1 MLALR
6 TARVLQP
13 QRSTSLARA
22 SFASQHSFRRPLLA
36 NAYNAIHTTAKN
48 DIAPATAIVAPPTE
62 DQQDVISF
70 QETERIF
77 QPKSSLELLR
87 AYGVFRVCQ
96 WPWLVKQSENLVK
109 LAYKFPGKKVT
120 NDLLR
125 ATFFGHFCAGE
136 DANEIRPVIHSLS
149 NAGIGAILDYAAEA
163 DVAEPRDLNGVS
175 QNLVSAR
182 TYDYEDESTCDANA
196 AIARQ
201 AIIDAGSTKEPGEPA
216 FAAIKCTA
224 LGKPELLMR
233 MSSIIVQANLL
244 FHSLD
249 GPNLSRAKSQYLEK
263 LVDYPTLSAGLR
275 NAGLD
280 MDEPEIE
287 RLFSEMDKSSGDGV
301 IDYVDWVSFLD
312 PFDLT
317 MGPLTQ
323 FIQEKPL
330 DEREKMQLRNMIHR
344 LEALAAEAA
353 EHGVKL
359 MVDAEQTYMQPG
371 IDHLV
376 LNLQRKYNRD
386 NQDVIYN
393 TFQCYLKISSD
404 RVDIDLER
412 ARRENFR
419 FACKLV
425 RGAYM
430 VQERKRARDKGYSDP
445 IHNSIE
451 DTHRNYDAQVKK
463 LLHNNHIASFMV
475 ASHNEESV
483 RNTVKLME
491 DMRVDKRGGYVYF
504 GQLLGMCDHVSYT
517 LGSEGYRVFKYVPYG
532 PISEVLPYLIR
543 RAQENSG
550 LMTGASKEME
560 LLQKELMRR
569 VGMKV

>member
-1 MLALR
+1 MMLRHAAPR
-6 TARVLQP
+6 PSKR
-13 QRSTSLARA
+13 LARA
-22 SFASQHSFRRPLLA
+22 LSVNASQR
-36 NAYNAIHTTAKN
+36 TA
-48 DIAPATAIVAPPTE
+48 APATAAVAAPSLSSPADGETKAL
-62 DQQDVISF
+62 SF
-70 QETERIF
+70 RETQKIF
-77 QPKSSLELLR
+77 RHKSTAELLR
-87 AYGVFRVCQ
+87 AYAVFGLSQIQPFVQ
-96 WPWLVKQSENLVK
+96 HSDTLIKA
-109 LAYKFPGKKVT
+109 AYAFPGPQIT
-120 NDLLR
+120 NKLLR

-136 DANEIRPVIHSLS
+136 DANEIRPVLKKLE

-163 DVAEPRDLNGVS
+163 DVDHPRDLNGVS

-201 AIIDAGSTKEPGEPA
+201 AIIDAGASKAAGEPA

-233 MSSIIVQANLL
+233 MSSIIVQAQLL
-244 FHSLD
+244 FHTLD
-249 GPNLSRAKSQYLEK
+249 GPNLSRAKTQYLKK

-275 NAGLD
+275 NAGLEMSETD
-280 MDEPEIE
+280 VGK
-287 RLFSEMDKSSGDGV
+287 LFEALDVSKDGV
-301 IDYVDWVSFLD
+301 IDYVDWVSYLD

-330 DEREKMQLRNMIHR
+330 DDREKTQLRNMIHR
-344 LEALAAEAA
+344 LEGLASEAA
-353 EHGVKL
+353 EQGVKL

-376 LNLQRKYNRD
+376 LNLQRKYNRE
-386 NQDVIYN
+386 NRDVIYN
-393 TFQCYLKISSD
+393 TFQCYLKISND

-430 VQERKRARDKGYSDP
+430 VQERKRAQDMSYADP
-445 IHNSIE
+445 IHNTIE
-451 DTHRNYDAQVKK
+451 DTHNNYNAQVEK
-463 LLHNNHIASFMV
+463 LLRNNAIASFMV
-475 ASHNEESV
+475 ASHNEDSV
-483 RNTVKLME
+483 KNTVRLMDE
-491 DMRVDKRGGYVYF
+491 LNIDRRRGGVYF

-517 LGSEGYRVFKYVPYG
+517 LGDHKYRVFKYVPYG
-532 PISEVLPYLIR
+532 PIGEVLPYLVR

-550 LMTGASKEME
+550 LMSGATKEMT
-560 LLQKELMRR
+560 LIKKEVLRR
-569 VGMKV
+569 AVGGRA